1 MEEFGAEIVVGDPFS
16 AFTYTNNIKQS
27 PSVEIVYFA
36 QFVDEAQVNLKPE
49 DHSEG
54 VWVSEHDIQKAY
66 TATKGQDDKEFVIA
80 RRGLGILNGQPLR
93 FS

>member
-1 MEEFGAEIVVGDPFS
+1 MVMSNKKQLITVCALIHKKVDGDNKIFLAKRAE
-16 AFTYTNNIKQS
+16 TKQFL
-27 PSVEIVYFA
+27 P
-36 QFVDEAQVNLKPE
+36 
-49 DHSEG
+49 G